1 MSLTEF
7 NRVNGV
13 PCDCGKEH
21 FVPVKI
27 YSGRHALAKLIPE
40 IEGYKA
46 GKVFL
51 LADEITYKVA
61 GERVKTM
68 LESAGII
75 CICSIL
81 DECSE
86 PDEKSVGSAIMHYD
100 ASCDLIV
107 AVGSGVV
114 NDIGKIVATT
124 ANKPYIIVGTAP
136 SMDGYA
142 SASSSMIR
150 DGLKI
155 SLPSKSAD
163 VIIGDNEILATAPD
177 KMLAA
182 GLGDMLAKYVSICEW
197 RISNLITGEYYCESI
212 ASLVRKSLKKCIDN
226 RDGLLLREDAA
237 LESVFEG
244 LVTCGAAMAFA
255 GISRP
260 ASGVEHNFSHMW
272 DMRSVEFGTAMDLH
286 GIQCAIG
293 TLYSIKAYHALKKK
307 IPNRERALASVADFD
322 FDKWSEELRA
332 FLGKSAEAMIALEGK
347 ERKYDKAKH
356 AARLEIIIDK
366 WDEILAI
373 IDEEIPSL
381 EEYEAILDSI
391 KAPKTLPEIGIDPAT
406 LPMALKCSKDI
417 RDKYILPKLLWDL
430 GMLDE
435 LCEEIF

>member
-1 MSLTEF
+1 MSLCEF
-7 NRVNGV
+7 DKVNGV
-13 PCDCGKEH
+13 PCECGKEH
-21 FVPVKI
+21 YVPVKI
-27 YSGRHALAKLIPE
+27 YSGRGALDNLVPVALE
-40 IEGYKA
+40 YKA
-46 GKVFL
+46 KNVFL
-51 LADEITYKVA
+51 LADETTYKVA

-68 LESAGII
+68 LEGAGIN
-75 CICSIL
+75 CVCSIL
-81 DECSE
+81 SESPE
-86 PDEKSVGSAIMHYD
+86 PDENSVGSAIMHYN
-100 ASCDLIV
+100 AACDLIV

-114 NDIGKIVATT
+114 NDIAKIVATV
-124 ANKPYIIVGTAP
+124 ANKRYIIVGTAP

-197 RISNLITGEYYCESI
+197 RISHLITGEYYCEKI
-212 ASLVRKSLKKCIDN
+212 ASLVRGALKKCIDN
-226 RDGLLLREDAA
+226 KDGLLLREDAA

-286 GIQCAIG
+286 GIQCALG
-293 TLYSIKAYHALKKK
+293 TLYSIKAYHVLKKK
-307 IPNRERALASVADFD
+307 IPNKEKALRYVDAFD
-322 FDKWSEELRA
+322 FDKWSDELRG
-332 FLGKSAEAMIALEGK
+332 FLGKGAEAMIALEGK
-347 ERKYDKAKH
+347 EKKYDKAKH
-356 AARLEIIIDK
+356 AARLEVIIDK
-366 WDEILAI
+366 WDEILKI
-373 IDEEIPSL
+373 IEEEIP
-381 EEYEAILDSI
+381 EFDEYEAILDSI

-406 LPMALKCSKDI
+406 LPMALKCSKDL

-430 GMLDE
+430 GILDE
-435 LCEEIF
+435 ICEEIF

>member
-1 MSLTEF
+1 MSLCEF
-7 NRVNGV
+7 DKVNGV
-13 PCDCGKEH
+13 PCECGKEH
-21 FVPVKI
+21 YVPVKI
-27 YSGRHALAKLIPE
+27 YSGRGALDNLVPVALE
-40 IEGYKA
+40 YKA
-46 GKVFL
+46 KNVFL
-51 LADEITYKVA
+51 LADETTYKVA

-68 LESAGII
+68 LEGAGIN
-75 CICSIL
+75 CVCSIL
-81 DECSE
+81 RESPE
-86 PDEKSVGSAIMHYD
+86 PDENSVGSAIMHYN
-100 ASCDLIV
+100 AACDLIV

-114 NDIGKIVATT
+114 NDIAKIVATV
-124 ANKPYIIVGTAP
+124 ANKRYIIVGTAP
-136 SMDGYA
+136 SMDRYA

-197 RISNLITGEYYCESI
+197 RISHLITGEYYCEKI
-212 ASLVRKSLKKCIDN
+212 ASLVRGALKKCIDN
-226 RDGLLLREDAA
+226 KDGLLLREDAA

-286 GIQCAIG
+286 GIQCALG
-293 TLYSIKAYHALKKK
+293 TLYSIKAYHVLKKK
-307 IPNRERALASVADFD
+307 IPNKEKALRYVDAFD
-322 FDKWSEELRA
+322 FDKWSDELRG
-332 FLGKSAEAMIALEGK
+332 FLGKGAEAMIALEGK
-347 ERKYDKAKH
+347 EKKYDKAKH
-356 AARLEIIIDK
+356 AARLEVIIDK
-366 WDEILAI
+366 WDEILKI
-373 IDEEIPSL
+373 IEEEIP
-381 EEYEAILDSI
+381 EFDEYEAILDSI

-406 LPMALKCSKDI
+406 LPMALKCSKDL

-430 GMLDE
+430 GILDE
-435 LCEEIF
+435 ICEEIF